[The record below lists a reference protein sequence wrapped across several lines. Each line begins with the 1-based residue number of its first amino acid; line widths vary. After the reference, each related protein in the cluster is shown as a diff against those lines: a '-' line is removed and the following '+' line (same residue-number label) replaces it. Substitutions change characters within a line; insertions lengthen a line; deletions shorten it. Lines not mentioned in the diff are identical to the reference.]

1 MLSFSYRGYGAGG
14 AAESGVIEARNQTDA
29 MRELQRRG
37 TTVTDIRLGSAP
49 VDTEAIL
56 NRHASGNVRRDDVI
70 AFTAQL
76 AVMLETGVPLRE
88 ALKAYVQQSKPGPLR
103 RIMSTIAD
111 RITGGASFSE
121 AISEFP
127 RVFPRMMVSLMRASE
142 ATGTM
147 DVMLGRI
154 SSYLGKE
161 RRTARQIKGAMTYP
175 AVMIALALTIT
186 GFLVVWVLPRFAK
199 IYESREAAL
208 PTLTKVVLGSS
219 RFVIGNWPAI
229 IAGAAAVVGLLF
241 MVRLMPR
248 GRRFIDL
255 LKVRTPVI
263 GTMYTKFYLTRAT
276 RTLGT
281 LLGAGVSLL
290 EAIRIV
296 RGVTEN
302 ALWSEL
308 WDDVERSMTSGRSIT
323 DAITNTKLIPPAVAQ
338 MIAAGERTGRL
349 PEVLDRVS
357 SAAEEEL
364 DEAVKNATQLIE
376 PAMIVFMGVTIGGIA
391 ISLLLPIFSV
401 SSVMS
406 GR

>member
-1 MLSFSYRGYGAGG
+1 MLNFSYRGYGTGG
-14 AAESGVIEARNQTDA
+14 VAESGVIEARSQTDA

-49 VDTEAIL
+49 VDAEAIL

-88 ALKAYVQQSKPGPLR
+88 ALKAYVQQSKAGPLR

-111 RITGGASFSE
+111 RITSGASFSE
-121 AISEFP
+121 AISQFP
-127 RVFPRMMVSLMRASE
+127 KVFPRMMVSLMRASE

-154 SSYLGKE
+154 SSYLSKE

-219 RFVIGNWPAI
+219 RFVIANWPAI
-229 IAGAAAVVGLLF
+229 IAGAAAVAGLLF

-302 ALWSEL
+302 ALWAEL
-308 WDDVERSMTSGRSIT
+308 WDEVELSMTSGRSIT

>member
-1 MLSFSYRGYGAGG
+1 MISFSYRGYGAGG
-14 AAESGVIEARNQTDA
+14 VAETGVIEARTQTDA

-49 VDTEAIL
+49 ADTEEIL
-56 NRHASGNVRRDDVI
+56 TRHAAGNVRRDDVI

-88 ALKAYVQQSKPGPLR
+88 ALRAFVEQSRSGPLK
-103 RIMSTIAD
+103 RIMATICE
-111 RITGGASFSE
+111 RITSGDSFSS
-121 AISEFP
+121 AIGEFP
-127 RVFPRMMVSLMRASE
+127 KVFPRMMVSLMKASE

-161 RRTARQIKGAMTYP
+161 RRTARQIKGALTYP
-175 AVMIALALTIT
+175 AVMIGLAIVIT
-186 GFLVVWVLPRFAK
+186 GFLVTWVLPRFAK
-199 IYESREAAL
+199 IYESREAGL
-208 PTLTKVVLGSS
+208 PKLTKIVLTSS
-219 RFVIGNWPAI
+219 RFVIENWPMLLGGLALT
-229 IAGAAAVVGLLF
+229 AVALYL
-241 MVRLMPR
+241 VRMTSW
-248 GRRFIDL
+248 GRRAIDV
-255 LKVRTPVI
+255 LKLRLPVI
-263 GTMYTKFYLTRAT
+263 GPMYTKFYLTRAT

-281 LLGAGVSLL
+281 LLGSGVALL

-296 RGVTEN
+296 RGVTDN
-302 ALWSEL
+302 TQWSDL
-308 WDDVERSMTSGRSIT
+308 WDRVEQSMTAGRSVTESIM
-323 DAITNTKLIPPAVAQ
+323 NTHLIPPAAAQ

-357 SAAEEEL
+357 QAAEEEL
-364 DEAVKNATQLIE
+364 DEAVKNATQMIE
-376 PAMIVFMGVTIGGIA
+376 PAMIIFMGVTIGGIA

-401 SSVMS
+401 SSAVA

>member
-1 MLSFSYRGYGAGG
+1 MLSFAYRGYGAGG
-14 AAESGVIEARNQTDA
+14 TAESGVIESRSQTDA

-127 RVFPRMMVSLMRASE
+127 KVFPRMMISLMRASE

-229 IAGAAAVVGLLF
+229 VAVAAVVAGLLF
-241 MVRLMPR
+241 VVRMMPR
-248 GRRFIDL
+248 GRRIIDL

-263 GTMYTKFYLTRAT
+263 GPMYAKFYLTRAT

-281 LLGAGVSLL
+281 LLGAGVALL

-308 WDDVERSMTSGRSIT
+308 WDEVEQSMTSGRSIT
-323 DAITNTKLIPPAVAQ
+323 DAIITTKLIPPAVAQ

-357 SAAEEEL
+357 AAAEEEL